1 MFWGGMVVT
10 RVFNPCLGRSVSS
23 LVLGRVSQEA
33 HRQHG
38 LKTRVTFEL
47 PVRCPQNLQFCG
59 ADLSFWAMTET
70 LEYQAPGS
78 ALERN
83 EGGAWGR
90 LGRAMGSI
98 AGAVIGLGM
107 VLAIFGAWRPD
118 KFLTERNFN
127 NILIYNYHY
136 VVAAIGATFVII
148 TAGIDLSV
156 GSTIA
161 LASVACALAAK
172 GFAAPPFHWAQD
184 LTIAG
189 GVAILVGLCV
199 GGHVLGRGRRAV
211 LAASLAC
218 VAGAGA
224 GAAMGVAWGALA
236 GRSVAPMPAAWA
248 IVVGIG
254 VGGIVGIIN
263 GSLITTLSLPPF
275 IVTLGTLEA
284 VRGLTIYMTSASPV
298 SDLPP
303 GLIHELHWSK
313 WWGLAP
319 NVWIAIAVVAVATPV
334 LHYSLLGR
342 YTYAIGSS
350 ERTARLCGVRVERWK
365 TICYVICGLC
375 AGLAGVMMTSQFD
388 SGQPTEFVGSELTI
402 IAAVVIGGTSLFG
415 GEGTVIGSVIGVLML
430 ASLRSGCNIAGINSD
445 LQSGFHWWNDRFGGG
460 GWTGS
465 GT

>member
-1 MFWGGMVVT
+1 
-10 RVFNPCLGRSVSS
+10 
-23 LVLGRVSQEA
+23 
-33 HRQHG
+33 
-38 LKTRVTFEL
+38 
-47 PVRCPQNLQFCG
+47 
-59 ADLSFWAMTET
+59 MTET
-70 LEYQAPGS
+70 LQYPTPVSLPGP
-78 ALERN
+78 EDR
-83 EGGAWGR
+83 GVWGR
-90 LGRAMGSI
+90 LVRAMGSI
-98 AGAVIGLGM
+98 AGAVIGLAM

-118 KFLTERNFN
+118 KFLTGRNFN

-172 GFAAPPFHWAQD
+172 GFEAPPFQWAQD
-184 LTIAG
+184 LTISG

-199 GGHVLGRGRRAV
+199 GGHLLQRGKRAV
-211 LAASLAC
+211 IAATAAC
-218 VAGAGA
+218 AG
-224 GAAMGVAWGALA
+224 GALA
-236 GRSVAPMPAAWA
+236 GAAAGAAWAALAGRLVPPMPAAWA
-248 IVVGIG
+248 IAIGIG
-254 VGGIVGIIN
+254 VGGIVGVIN

-284 VRGLTIYMTSASPV
+284 VRGLTIYMTGASPV
-298 SDLPP
+298 SNLPP
-303 GLIHELHWSK
+303 GLIHQLHWSS

-319 NVWIAIAVVAVATPV
+319 NVWIAIAVVAIAAPV
-334 LHYSLLGR
+334 LHLSVLGR

-365 TICYVICGLC
+365 TVCYVICGLC

-415 GEGTVIGSVIGVLML
+415 GEGTVVGSVIGVLML

-445 LQSGFHWWNDRFGGG
+445 LQRVFIGGMIVLAAALDRFRHLMR
-460 GWTGS
+460 
-465 GT
+465 